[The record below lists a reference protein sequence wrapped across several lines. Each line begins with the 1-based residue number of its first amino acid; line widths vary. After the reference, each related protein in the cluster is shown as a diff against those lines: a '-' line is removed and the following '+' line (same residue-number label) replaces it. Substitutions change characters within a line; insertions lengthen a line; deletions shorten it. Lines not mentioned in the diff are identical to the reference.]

1 MRRWPMP
8 EFPDYFRPADA
19 WIDERFAAIAARLRD
34 EADQRICEAH
44 ARNMSELPEIDGGRR
59 G

>member
-1 MRRWPMP
+1 MP